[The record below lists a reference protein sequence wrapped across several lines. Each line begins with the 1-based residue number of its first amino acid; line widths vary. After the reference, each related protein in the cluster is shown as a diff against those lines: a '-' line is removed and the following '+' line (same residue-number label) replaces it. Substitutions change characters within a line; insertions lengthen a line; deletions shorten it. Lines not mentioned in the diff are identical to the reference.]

1 MYVICPMGLVSCYL
15 DIDELLTNY
24 TVVTPVEAPNMEID
38 IASDDDDEFRPMRVS
53 SKGMFNT

>member
-1 MYVICPMGLVSCYL
+1 MGLVSCYL

-53 SKGMFNT
+53 SKGMIKT